1 MDIRTFEAFS
11 MKDAVRSVKKA
22 LGADAVILSTREKPA
37 PNGKGLV
44 YEVTAAASAAQR
56 ASGAS
61 HAGAHAT
68 GPGGSAS
75 LETQVEGLS
84 VRLTAMQDQ
93 MPTRRQVQAIET
105 GLAELKALLLETLR
119 GKDGSALQDLPPAL
133 VPIERQLRVTGVD
146 DAYIAELMRH
156 LRDLP
161 DEGPRAR
168 DAASYRDEALRF
180 LMKRIKIAPR
190 WTVMPGAQ
198 SVQAVV
204 GSSGVGKTSVIAKLA
219 AHWHTKEKAKV
230 VVVSFD
236 NHRLAAAEQM
246 RVFCKIIGAPFMTID
261 AADGLGRV
269 AEQHRDAELIL
280 LDTAGASAKDTLAI
294 EQLEALKHVGMPVD
308 FHLCLGATDKQ
319 TQLEQI
325 VRAFSPLGIAS
336 LIFTKLDETWSYGE
350 IYNLAKRWTLPLS
363 FFATG
368 PEIPADLE
376 RATRERVVERIF
388 GL

>member
-37 PNGKGLV
+37 PGGKGLV
-44 YEVTAAASAAQR
+44 YEVTAAAAGAQR
-56 ASGAS
+56 PSGAS
-61 HAGAHAT
+61 LATTASKGAD
-68 GPGGSAS
+68 SSS
-75 LETQVEGLS
+75 LETLVEGLS

-93 MPTRRQVQAIET
+93 MPTRRQVAALET
-105 GLAELKALLLETLR
+105 GLSELKALLLETLR

-133 VPIERQLRVTGVD
+133 VPIDRQLRITGVD
-146 DAYIAELMRH
+146 DSYIAELMRH
-156 LRDLP
+156 LRDLA
-161 DEGPRAR
+161 GAQ
-168 DAASYRDEALRF
+168 DAGSYRDEALRF
-180 LMKRIKIAPR
+180 MMKRIKIAPR
-190 WTVMPGAQ
+190 WQVMPGAQ
-198 SVQAVV
+198 TVQAVV
-204 GSSGVGKTSVIAKLA
+204 GSAGVGKTSVIAKLA

-246 RVFCKIIGAPFMTID
+246 RVFCKIIGAAFMTID
-261 AADGLGRV
+261 AADGLARV

-280 LDTAGASAKDTLAI
+280 VDTAGASAKDALAI
-294 EQLEALKHVGMPVD
+294 EQLEALKRLGLPVD
-308 FHLCLGATDKQ
+308 FHLCLSATDKQ
-319 TQLEQI
+319 SQLEQV

-336 LIFTKLDETWSYGE
+336 LIFTKLDESWSYGE
-350 IYNLAKRWTLPLS
+350 IYNLGKRWSLPLS

-376 RATRERVVERIF
+376 RATRERVVERVF